1 MFGRPAAK
9 GRFPCPPRVPPGRI
23 RVGPGPTRMRLP
35 PLMGRTN
42 ESGGSVSRSLQTHS
56 FSTAA
61 SRPFDL
67 NGPSTNARTLGMCYT
82 SSRITALN
90 IEFVAKP
97 NEAHKIH
104 AALPAAINGALG
116 EVAGFAGCFVMIANH
131 EARLVTVV
139 TLWSGEDRMQR
150 CSENERW
157 VRALL
162 APYLDRCLRVQ
173 TLATFAPAATQSS
186 KQIEPS
192 CSEGVYETGLRDEQE
207 LCVA

>member
-1 MFGRPAAK
+1 M
-9 GRFPCPPRVPPGRI
+9 
-23 RVGPGPTRMRLP
+23 
-35 PLMGRTN
+35 
-42 ESGGSVSRSLQTHS
+42 SRSLQTHS
-56 FSTAA
+56 FSTPT
-61 SRPFDL
+61 SRPFDF
-67 NGPSTNARTLGMCYT
+67 NRPSTTALTLGMCYT
-82 SSRITALN
+82 SSRITALS

-139 TLWSGEDRMQR
+139 TLWIGEDRMQR

-173 TLATFAPAATQSS
+173 TLAAFVPGATQSS
-186 KQIEPS
+186 QRFEQP
-192 CSEGVYETGLRDEQE
+192 CSEEALGAGLQEEQA

>member
-1 MFGRPAAK
+1 
-9 GRFPCPPRVPPGRI
+9 
-23 RVGPGPTRMRLP
+23 
-35 PLMGRTN
+35 
-42 ESGGSVSRSLQTHS
+42 VSRSLQTHS
-56 FSTAA
+56 FSTPA
-61 SRPFDL
+61 SRSFHS
-67 NGPSTNARTLGMCYT
+67 NGLSTNARTLGMCYT

-139 TLWSGEDRMQR
+139 TLWIGEDRIQR

-173 TLATFAPAATQSS
+173 AMAAFVPGATQSS
-186 KQIEPS
+186 QQFEQP
-192 CSEGVYETGLRDEQE
+192 CSEGAFETVLQEEQA
-207 LCVA
+207 LCVV

>member
-1 MFGRPAAK
+1 
-9 GRFPCPPRVPPGRI
+9 
-23 RVGPGPTRMRLP
+23 
-35 PLMGRTN
+35 
-42 ESGGSVSRSLQTHS
+42 VSRSLQTHS
-56 FSTAA
+56 FSTPT

-67 NGPSTNARTLGMCYT
+67 NGTSTTARSLGMCYT

-173 TLATFAPAATQSS
+173 TLAAFVPAATQSS
-186 KQIEPS
+186 QQFERP
-192 CSEGVYETGLRDEQE
+192 CSEGVFKTEQRE
-207 LCVA
+207 ELALCVA

>member
-1 MFGRPAAK
+1 
-9 GRFPCPPRVPPGRI
+9 
-23 RVGPGPTRMRLP
+23 
-35 PLMGRTN
+35 
-42 ESGGSVSRSLQTHS
+42 VSRSFETHS
-56 FSTAA
+56 FPNPA
-61 SRPFDL
+61 SLPLDSNAL
-67 NGPSTNARTLGMCYT
+67 STNARTLGMCYT
-82 SSRITALN
+82 SSRITALS

-97 NEAHKIH
+97 NEAHKVH

-116 EVAGFAGCFVMIANH
+116 DVDGFAGCFVMIANH

-150 CSENERW
+150 CNENLRW

-173 TLATFAPAATQSS
+173 TLAAYVPAAL
-186 KQIEPS
+186 QISQPFEARLG
-192 CSEGVYETGLRDEQE
+192 EEAA

>member
-1 MFGRPAAK
+1 
-9 GRFPCPPRVPPGRI
+9 
-23 RVGPGPTRMRLP
+23 
-35 PLMGRTN
+35 
-42 ESGGSVSRSLQTHS
+42 VSRSLQNHS
-56 FSTAA
+56 L
-61 SRPFDL
+61 PHL
-67 NGPSTNARTLGMCYT
+67 NRA

-97 NEAHKIH
+97 NEAHKVH
-104 AALPAAINGALG
+104 AALPAAIDGALG
-116 EVAGFAGCFVMIANH
+116 DLDGFAGSFVMIANH

-150 CSENERW
+150 CNENVRW

-173 TLATFAPAATQSS
+173 TLAAYVPAAAQPSSQFEQSCAS
-186 KQIEPS
+186 EPF
-192 CSEGVYETGLRDEQE
+192 ETALHGEQA

>member
-1 MFGRPAAK
+1 
-9 GRFPCPPRVPPGRI
+9 
-23 RVGPGPTRMRLP
+23 
-35 PLMGRTN
+35 
-42 ESGGSVSRSLQTHS
+42 VSRSLQSHS
-56 FSTAA
+56 LSNPV
-61 SRPFDL
+61 SRPFDSNAL
-67 NGPSTNARTLGMCYT
+67 STNARTLAMCYT

-97 NEAHKIH
+97 DEAHKVH

-116 EVAGFAGCFVMIANH
+116 EVAGFAGSFVMIANH

-139 TLWSGEDRMQR
+139 TLWSGEDRLQR
-150 CSENERW
+150 CSENVRW

-173 TLATFAPAATQSS
+173 TLAAFVPAASHTSQPFE
-186 KQIEPS
+186 QP
-192 CSEGVYETGLRDEQE
+192 CAETAFETSLQEEQA